1 MSASTAS
8 STSKRVSRC
17 TWSFAAAELSVDGR
31 GAISA
36 RTTTKRCNV
45 EIGASA
51 AALATALAGDDP
63 LNAPLPGKQTSI
75 YDALIGYL

>member
-1 MSASTAS
+1 M
-8 STSKRVSRC
+8 SRC

-75 YDALIGYL
+75 YDALIGCL